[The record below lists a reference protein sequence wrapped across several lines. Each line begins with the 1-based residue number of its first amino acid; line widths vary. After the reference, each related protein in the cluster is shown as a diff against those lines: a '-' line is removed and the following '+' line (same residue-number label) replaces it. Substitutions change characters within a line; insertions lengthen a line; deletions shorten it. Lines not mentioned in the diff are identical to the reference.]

1 MIDLL
6 NVNEPGGRDLI
17 EAFARLERT
26 PDFKLILTKL
36 RFERN
41 KVQDFV
47 CKASEEVPLRQYQG
61 GYQVLDD
68 FIKAAE
74 TARNLL

>member
-6 NVNEPGGRDLI
+6 NTNAPGGRELI

-26 PDFKLILTKL
+26 PDFKLVLTKL

-41 KVQDFV
+41 IVKEFV
-47 CKASEEVPLRQYQG
+47 CKAAEDVPLRQYQG
-61 GYQVLDD
+61 GAQVLDD
-68 FIKAAE
+68 IIKAAE
-74 TARNLL
+74 TARNFL